1 MGSSFLVLRV
11 CTVGS
16 MFGTGV
22 VVWVYC
28 GKQFLV
34 LKCVLW
40 VALLILR
47 GYVGV
52 HVWYCGNKKIV
63 GQGGHYGRTPCAAQK
78 NHTEEGRRCMV
89 LCEFQIKLPGAIPPP
104 IPPPPWA
111 KVQAQPLGRPA
122 LCPGGR
128 GNGRGNSTRP
138 TPSHTKNET
147 SSKTEKKQI
156 AHNLP

>member
-1 MGSSFLVLRV
+1 MGVLWEAVFGTEV
-11 CTVGS
+11 CTVG
-16 MFGTGV
+16 GT
-22 VVWVYC
+22 
-28 GKQFLV
+28 FDTE
-34 LKCVLW
+34 
-40 VALLILR
+40 

-52 HVWYCGNKKIV
+52 HVWYCGSKKIV

-147 SSKTEKKQI
+147 SSKTEKKEI